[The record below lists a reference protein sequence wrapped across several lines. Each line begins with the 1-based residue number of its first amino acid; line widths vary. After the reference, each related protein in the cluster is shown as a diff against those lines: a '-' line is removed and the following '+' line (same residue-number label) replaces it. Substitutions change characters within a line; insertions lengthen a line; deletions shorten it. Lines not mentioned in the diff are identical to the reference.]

1 MADLAHPDLER
12 IASIALGEFRR
23 HVPLAL
29 RGLSHRWAD
38 DLTLV
43 IAAPG
48 CAVTVTVEELEPLR
62 LSGLLSLPR
71 LRVAFTFTR
80 GDESARQA
88 FIAAWDR
95 AFLRGGG

>member
-1 MADLAHPDLER
+1 MTDPAPPDLER

-29 RGLSHRWAD
+29 RRHAYQWTDQRSLAIS
-38 DLTLV
+38 
-43 IAAPG
+43 APD
-48 CAVTVTVEELEPLR
+48 CAVTVTVDELEPLR

-71 LRVAFTFTR
+71 LRVAFTFTQ
-80 GDESARQA
+80 GDEAARQA
-88 FIAAWDR
+88 FMAEWDR